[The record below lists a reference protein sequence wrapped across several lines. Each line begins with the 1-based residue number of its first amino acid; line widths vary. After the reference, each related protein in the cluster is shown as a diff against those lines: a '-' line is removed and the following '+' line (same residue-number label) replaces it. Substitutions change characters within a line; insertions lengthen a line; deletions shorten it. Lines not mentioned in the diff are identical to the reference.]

1 MKLLRNLL
9 WLSLPA
15 LLLACSSDETN
26 REENGDGNTKPERRE
41 IVIELQNGLRPAAAT
56 RAGIAEADENHVRSL
71 DIYVFAC
78 PEEEGQYTLSDR
90 FCYRADNDPIPVG
103 AQKLD
108 FKSDES
114 TGKARVVFYPRK
126 GMYCHF
132 FCVANNTVLLREDGT
147 PYTGFTPL
155 TMSTT
160 HSNDGIGL
168 ALTAAGSP
176 TEAEFLRLLP
186 PPLKESDVLRAPL
199 LMSGATLT
207 PIDLRSPSLG
217 SSIRLNMRL
226 TRAVAR
232 FDVVNNALQSH
243 LTISSISLD
252 RGRRRISLFP
262 IAPID
267 DPEGGD
273 NGLMTYADA
282 PFDRPTANL
291 GSTTKAFYC
300 YPSPVSDGA
309 ALIIKGKYA
318 LNQTDKPVDVSYR
331 IPFEQSTD
339 GSGVRIDVVHNH
351 RYTLQITGA
360 DKFKLNHVI
369 KIEDWADEGSLEP
382 DLNNDLD
389 ELKVSDLI
397 PADKTAYNPLTET
410 VTMSIDPVRGESSFT
425 VHTASNSGVSAALN
439 FVLATQNQHWLKL
452 EEMIPDADYQHKG
465 SQAAKFKLTVIPDN
479 LKEGC
484 PRAVLR
490 LTDGSGKFE
499 KMLIIMPEPIPFPI
513 PTTPVP
519 GSAGE
524 KLNIFDTVDKTL
536 HLYRVKGST
545 VQLKLSC
552 PDGTTV
558 DNQSLSSWLDVK
570 RTGGTDL
577 LSTFTLTL
585 TDPDVKLTDDRAQ
598 LIFSNKSQPDLKQT
612 VTLVLHE
619 AEVTDISISDHAGLS
634 DLDATKKE
642 VQMTVTLNSKFRFS
656 ARAYDA
662 IQVEKIEYAN
672 GEFGKVDNWL
682 EYAEEAPTRAAET
695 PSTRSVNL
703 PVKSQSH
710 LVFKMKN
717 TAQYFG
723 PATVTLKNTCLGPD
737 LILKVLPEYPL
748 PKVSASTP
756 MTPEPNNYDD
766 ANKTLYLL
774 QQADGETSWGS
785 LSVYSPGGSKL
796 ILPSGISG
804 LSLDRTESEL
814 PTEKYIFSW
823 SGTNTTLADHD
834 VSLQVQNAS
843 NPDSVQNITVKALST
858 DISDL
863 LLTPKE
869 TGSASLDVDAKAIS
883 MKMKEGNSFTLSMKA
898 YGGQVKV
905 ESCPSFL
912 NAPATTRGMPQKITT
927 SLTFTLKSGN
937 DGVNAKG
944 AEKLVLANPCGGP
957 KLTLEVT
964 PVYIAPVVSGAG
976 TMTPANA
983 NKWDATDQTLYLVQ
997 QSAGKTSSGNLTVYS
1012 LGGSIIEPPTGTTA
1026 SLLNSD
1032 EKSQQYELRWTG
1044 SDATNL
1050 TPQNLTLK
1058 LKNKSDVT
1066 QTTNVGLQLLPN
1078 IISDVALTSKSS
1090 GTASLSGTTVTVDIT
1105 ASNWFK
1111 LTMKAYGNST
1121 RVQVKS
1127 KPDWLIAST
1136 PATTR
1141 TAPAKEQT
1149 AITFTVDGS
1158 KTAFAQGN
1166 IVLTNPSGGPDLTLL
1181 VKPKYMK
1188 PAYNTHSALTTC
1200 NSYGSNTLNLVQPR
1214 SGSSNGTLRIYA
1226 LGGSRAEL
1234 ISTTDGLG
1242 VTANALTTATYHD
1255 YPLKWAPANPNNARS
1270 DRSITL
1276 RIWNFDN
1283 SQYLDQTIK
1292 LVANG
1297 SVDIYNTKYNADRWD
1312 VAAKRSGAVA
1322 LSAGL
1327 SINIVANAQFEIH
1340 TNSYGGMTLVGNPSW
1355 LTGTKYEE
1363 KPAITTAYGTKI
1375 NSRFR
1380 FTIKSQNGSY
1390 PAGNITLRPI
1400 LGGPDFVVSITPVY
1414 QAPAI
1419 TAGTMNPSGVNN
1431 YEAGENAVY
1440 MVQQA
1445 AGKNSTAQL
1454 SVYSLGGSKLT
1465 FVPYQGFSVTPTYST
1480 NATQVYTLT
1489 WTGSNTPPLNI
1500 LSVPLT
1506 FVNNSDASKKK
1517 DIDAVLMP
1525 NTLRYVKL
1533 STQTG
1538 GVSLNP
1544 PTLASGTS
1552 ATLTVPIVKGA
1563 SFTVSMECYGGTP
1576 GVKTKPAWLQQGAVT
1591 RARPDN
1597 QTHTFRFDLIENAA
1611 NFNDTQ
1617 LVFTNPSGGPDFT
1630 MNITRV
1636 FQAPTVTDGGSASP
1650 AVNNFSG
1657 NTLNIYRTKGGK
1669 SSTRLLKVY
1678 SLGGSTL
1685 TSLGAWHNLTEE
1697 NVSGQTSNCVK
1708 FYRVGHNTTSKD
1720 SDYGTGY
1727 DGTFYAQNSSD
1738 KGKQTA
1744 IKIHFASSRVTW
1756 THNRGD
1762 GIDIHQNGTD
1772 HNTWAYFDAKDAR
1785 GIYNQKSFTLTITSP
1800 AGVTFNAGA
1809 SAIDDKFSV
1818 STGAETTSGYYKVN
1832 TFTFTLKST
1841 TTLSGSG
1848 ASDPLGRMYF
1858 SSKDANNFFDF
1869 YFDCYNYVPVLTG
1882 CWGTRVTQPYGTK
1895 KSFFLCRSNVYT
1907 SLWAAK
1913 KNINNINAYMTNGW
1927 RYPNRGELM
1936 YLVTS
1941 DVYWDDTGK
1950 HTTSGSVSPNLDI
1963 LCTSSNYVIQTNQE
1977 VSKATYHYIFY
1988 YNVDGNIKNW
1998 QHTHSHTDTQY
2009 YMHCIH
2015 D

>member
-558 DNQSLSSWLDVK
+558 DNQQLSSWLDVK

-823 SGTNTTLADHD
+823 SGTNTTLTDHD

-869 TGSASLDVDAKAIS
+869 TGSASLDVDAKVIS
-883 MKMKEGNSFTLSMKA
+883 MKMIEGNSFTLSMKA

-937 DGVNAKG
+937 DGVNAKST
-944 AEKLVLANPCGGP
+944 EKLVLANPCGGP

-997 QSAGKTSSGNLTVYS
+997 QSAGKTSSGILTVYS

-1050 TPQNLTLK
+1050 SPQNLTLK

-1105 ASNWFK
+1105 ANNWFK

-1270 DRSITL
+1270 DRNITL

-1297 SVDIYNTKYNADRWD
+1297 SVDIWNTKYNADRWD

-1355 LTGTKYEE
+1355 LTGAKYEE
-1363 KPAITTAYGTKI
+1363 KPAITTAYATKI

-1400 LGGPDFVVSITPVY
+1400 LGGPDFVVTINPVY

-1419 TAGTMNPSGVNN
+1419 TAGTMNPNGVNN
-1431 YEAGENAVY
+1431 YDAGQNTVY
-1440 MVQQA
+1440 LVQQA

-1454 SVYSLGGSKLT
+1454 SVYSLGGSKLS
-1465 FVPYQGFSVTPTYST
+1465 FPAYSGFSISPSNSA
-1480 NATQVYTLT
+1480 NATQIYTLT
-1489 WTGSNTPPLNI
+1489 WTGSNNTQATKDI
-1500 LSVPLT
+1500 PLT
-1506 FVNNSDASKKK
+1506 FANNSDGSKTKV
-1517 DIDAVLMP
+1517 ITARLMP
-1525 NTLRYVKL
+1525 NTLRNVRL
-1533 STQTG
+1533 TALTD

-1544 PTLASGTS
+1544 STLASGTS
-1552 ATLTVPIVKGA
+1552 ATLTVPIVKGT

-1576 GVKTKPAWLQQGAVT
+1576 GVKTKPAWLQQGAIT
-1591 RARPDN
+1591 RASPTN

-1630 MNITRV
+1630 MNITRE
-1636 FQAPTVTDGGSASP
+1636 FQAPVITADGPMAP
-1650 AVNNFSG
+1650 AQN
-1657 NTLNIYRTKGGK
+1657 YRRGPDLYMYHVKTGQQSKIQF
-1669 SSTRLLKVY
+1669 KVY
-1678 SLGGSTL
+1678 SLGGSTITTPGSWCYQRL
-1685 TSLGAWHNLTEE
+1685 
-1697 NVSGQTSNCVK
+1697 VSAPNNYERIYEIYWDG
-1708 FYRVGHNTTSKD
+1708 NTDALQSPWNGNYTIK
-1720 SDYGTGY
+1720 
-1727 DGTFYAQNSSD
+1727 NSSD
-1738 KGKQTA
+1738 NSRSVTGTLSQLSARPTFTSQNNVVRFNEPTNTSCYFDILDNSTLYGKDTFTFNIYSPAGLDISGTNKFGGIQFSRTKSWTSSAPYDTFKLYIASGTLGGSATA
-1744 IKIHFASSRVTW
+1744 IGSLIFKSNNSTYFPDYEFKMYNYLPIFKSYFAKNKDSRTGKFWTFLETTTKAFDQIKDSEIQSANPGWCLPSKENWMTLVGATIPFDDAWHTLPSNTSILKNVVTATKW
-1756 THNRGD
+1756 VKCATNDPGYRIDIEIGNNRW
-1762 GIDIHQNGTD
+1762 GIDIGSY
-1772 HNTWAYFDAKDAR
+1772 NTSQER
-1785 GIYNQKSFTLTITSP
+1785 RIYLI
-1800 AGVTFNAGA
+1800 
-1809 SAIDDKFSV
+1809 
-1818 STGAETTSGYYKVN
+1818 
-1832 TFTFTLKST
+1832 
-1841 TTLSGSG
+1841 
-1848 ASDPLGRMYF
+1848 
-1858 SSKDANNFFDF
+1858 SK
-1869 YFDCYNYVPVLTG
+1869 
-1882 CWGTRVTQPYGTK
+1882 
-1895 KSFFLCRSNVYT
+1895 
-1907 SLWAAK
+1907 
-1913 KNINNINAYMTNGW
+1913 
-1927 RYPNRGELM
+1927 
-1936 YLVTS
+1936 
-1941 DVYWDDTGK
+1941 
-1950 HTTSGSVSPNLDI
+1950 
-1963 LCTSSNYVIQTNQE
+1963 
-1977 VSKATYHYIFY
+1977 
-1988 YNVDGNIKNW
+1988 
-1998 QHTHSHTDTQY
+1998 
-2009 YMHCIH
+2009 
-2015 D
+2015 